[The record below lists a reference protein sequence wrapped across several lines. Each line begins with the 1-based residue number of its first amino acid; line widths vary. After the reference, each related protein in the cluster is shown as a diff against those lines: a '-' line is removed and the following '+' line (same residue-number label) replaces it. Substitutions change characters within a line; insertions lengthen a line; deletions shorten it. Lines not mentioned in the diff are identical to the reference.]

1 MSTDPIQR
9 KATVYDEPPEVAAR
23 LHHLGLT
30 RGILEMAVTQG
41 EAQRRLGSNLDP
53 KPAPGFSAWARTIR
67 VLREGLIELNSG
79 WYPEDWNGIPM
90 IVNADE
96 TVRLT
101 ATSGDE
107 NTGCPETGIDPKTK
121 NPKGGGT
128 AEAVAEN
135 AQQSLDIPGPTTWV
149 LLYES
154 SADGLFAEL
163 ACPEALAVNG
173 YIETW
178 TERIILGH
186 IDLGGSD
193 SQQRDVPEP
202 PADNPDVSVLR
213 RIS

>member
-1 MSTDPIQR
+1 MSIGPIQR
-9 KATVYDEPPEVAAR
+9 KATIYYEPNDVFAQLDR
-23 LHHLGLT
+23 LGLT
-30 RGILEMAVTQG
+30 RGVLEMAVTQG

-53 KPAPGFSAWARTIR
+53 KPAPGFTAWSRTIR
-67 VLREGLIELNSG
+67 VLREGLIEFNAG
-79 WYPEDWNGIPM
+79 WYPEDWVGIPM

-96 TVRLT
+96 TIRLT

-107 NTGCPETGIDPKTK
+107 NTGRPETGIDPRTK

-149 LLYES
+149 LLYDS
-154 SADGLFAEL
+154 TADGLFAEL
-163 ACPEALAVNG
+163 ACPEALAANG
-173 YIETW
+173 YIEAW

-186 IDLGGSD
+186 IDLGDSD
-193 SQQRDVPEP
+193 AQQRDVPEP
-202 PADNPDVSVLR
+202 PADSPNVSVLR